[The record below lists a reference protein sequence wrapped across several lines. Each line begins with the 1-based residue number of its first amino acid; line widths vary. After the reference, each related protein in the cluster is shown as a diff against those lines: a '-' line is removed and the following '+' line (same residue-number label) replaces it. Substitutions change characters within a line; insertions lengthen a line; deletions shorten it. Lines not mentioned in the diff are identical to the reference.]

1 MKKILEVRGL
11 SKRYGRG
18 CARCIDATGPEHDTN
33 VCPHCGAVVAVHDVS
48 FDLHQGEILG
58 IMGESGSGKSTVVK
72 NLFLDEAPSAGRAR
86 FFERS
91 HEHEHAHEYNR
102 EHDREQEREYENGH
116 TREHDM
122 FTLNGAQSRWLRG
135 HRFGMVYQ
143 NPHLGLN
150 FNVSAG
156 GNIAERLLMS
166 DVSHYGDIRARA
178 RQLLARTEVLAER
191 MDQSPRT
198 FSGGMQ
204 QRVQIAK
211 ALATRPPLLFL
222 DEVTTGLDLSVQARI
237 LDLIL
242 EIAQELATAM
252 IVVTHDLGVIRL
264 LAGRTIVM
272 KYGRVIEA
280 GLTDQIL
287 EDPQH
292 AYTQRLVASAL

>member
-1 MKKILEVRGL
+1 MNKILEVRNLG
-11 SKRYGRG
+11 KIYGPG
-18 CARCIDATGPEHDTN
+18 CPQCIDSTGPEADTN
-33 VCPHCGAVVAVHDVS
+33 LCPHCGSLVAMHGVS
-48 FDLHQGEILG
+48 FDLFEGEILG
-58 IMGESGSGKSTVVK
+58 IMGESGSGKSTVV
-72 NLFLDEAPSAGRAR
+72 NTLYSDQAPSAGEAI
-86 FFERS
+86 FYDPVSAAAGEKS
-91 HEHEHAHEYNR
+91 GKQHELFA
-102 EHDREQEREYENGH
+102 
-116 TREHDM
+116 
-122 FTLNGAQSRWLRG
+122 LNAAQQRWLRN

-143 NPHLGLN
+143 NPQRGLN
-150 FNVSAG
+150 FNITAG

-166 DVSHYGDIRARA
+166 DLMDYGAIRERA
-178 RQLLARTEVLAER
+178 KSLLARTEVLLSR
-191 MDQSPRT
+191 VDDLPKN

-242 EIAQELATAM
+242 EIQQELKTSM

-264 LAGRTIVM
+264 LTGRAIVM

>member
-1 MKKILEVRGL
+1 MHKLLEVKNL
-11 SKRYGRG
+11 SKRYGPG
-18 CARCIDATGPEHDTN
+18 CPLCLESTGPEFETN
-33 VCPHCGAVVAVHDVS
+33 LCPHCGSVVAVHDVS
-48 FDLHQGEILG
+48 FDLYKGEILG
-58 IMGESGSGKSTVVK
+58 VMGESGSGKSTVVK
-72 NLFLDEAPSAGRAR
+72 LLYFDQEPDSGSAVFFDQDKQYPLFG
-86 FFERS
+86 
-91 HEHEHAHEYNR
+91 
-102 EHDREQEREYENGH
+102 
-116 TREHDM
+116 
-122 FTLNGAQSRWLRG
+122 LNAAQQRWLRN

-166 DVSHYGDIRARA
+166 DLLNYRVIRERARK
-178 RQLLARTEVLAER
+178 LLTRTEVLAER
-191 MDQSPRT
+191 MDELPKN

-211 ALATRPPLLFL
+211 ALATDPPLLLL

-242 EIAQELATAM
+242 EIQHELDTAM
-252 IVVTHDLGVIRL
+252 VVVTHDLGVIRL
-264 LAGRTIVM
+264 LAGRTLVM

>member
-1 MKKILEVRGL
+1 MNKILEVRGL
-11 SKRYGRG
+11 SKTYGPG
-18 CARCIDATGPEHDTN
+18 CPQCIESTGPEADTN
-33 VCPHCGAVVAVHDVS
+33 LCPHCGSVVAIHDVS
-48 FDLHQGEILG
+48 FDLFEGEILG
-58 IMGESGSGKSTVVK
+58 VMGESGSGKSTVVK
-72 NLFLDEAPSAGRAR
+72 ALYFDQAPSSGEAIFFDSDTQHELFALNAAR
-86 FFERS
+86 
-91 HEHEHAHEYNR
+91 
-102 EHDREQEREYENGH
+102 Q
-116 TREHDM
+116 
-122 FTLNGAQSRWLRG
+122 RWLRN

-150 FNVSAG
+150 FNISAG

-166 DVSHYGDIRARA
+166 DVMDYGAIRARA
-178 RQLLARTEVLAER
+178 KALLARTEVLLSR
-191 MDQSPRT
+191 VDDLPKN

-222 DEVTTGLDLSVQARI
+222 DEVSTGLDLSVQARI

-242 EIAQELATAM
+242 EIQQELKTAM
-252 IVVTHDLGVIRL
+252 VVVTHDLGVIRL
-264 LAGRTIVM
+264 LTGRAIVM
-272 KYGRVIEA
+272 KYGRVIET

>member
-1 MKKILEVRGL
+1 MRKILEVRGL
-11 SKRYGRG
+11 SKIHGRG
-18 CARCIDATGPEHDTN
+18 CPHCLESTGPEMDTN
-33 VCPHCGAVVAVHDVS
+33 ICPHCGSVVAAHNVS
-48 FDLHQGEILG
+48 LDLHAGEILG

-72 NLFLDEAPSAGRAR
+72 TLFFDDVPTAGEAI
-86 FFERS
+86 FFDNPDD
-91 HEHEHAHEYNR
+91 HAADHPA
-102 EHDREQEREYENGH
+102 QQW
-116 TREHDM
+116 DM
-122 FTLNGAQSRWLRG
+122 FALNAARQRWLRN

-166 DVSHYGDIRARA
+166 DLNHYGEIRDRA
-178 RQLLARTEVLAER
+178 CQLLARTEVLTNR
-191 MDQSPRT
+191 MDESPRK

-211 ALATRPPLLFL
+211 ALATRPPLLYL

-242 EIAQELATAM
+242 EIQHELRTAM

-264 LAGRTIVM
+264 LAGRTLVM
-272 KYGRVIEA
+272 KYGRVIES

>member
-11 SKRYGRG
+11 TKIHGRG
-18 CARCIDATGPEHDTN
+18 CELCLESTGPDMDTN
-33 VCPHCGAVVAVHDVS
+33 ICPHCGSVVACHNIS
-48 FDLHQGEILG
+48 LDLHEGEILG

-72 NLFLDEAPSAGRAR
+72 TLFFDDAPTAGEAL
-86 FFERS
+86 FFDGER
-91 HEHEHAHEYNR
+91 
-102 EHDREQEREYENGH
+102 QW
-116 TREHDM
+116 DM
-122 FTLNGAQSRWLRG
+122 FTLNAAQQRWLRN

-166 DVSHYGDIRARA
+166 DLAHYGEIRERARS
-178 RQLLARTEVLAER
+178 LLARTEVLAER
-191 MDQSPRT
+191 MDESPKK

-211 ALATRPPLLFL
+211 ALATQPPLLYL

-242 EIAQELATAM
+242 EIQQELGTAM

-264 LAGRTIVM
+264 LTGRTIVM
-272 KYGRVIEA
+272 KYGRVIES

>member
-11 SKRYGRG
+11 TKIHGRG
-18 CARCIDATGPEHDTN
+18 CQLCLESTGPDMDTN
-33 VCPHCGAVVAVHDVS
+33 ICPHCGSVVACHNIS
-48 FDLHQGEILG
+48 LDLHEGEILG

-72 NLFLDEAPSAGRAR
+72 TLFFDDAPTAGEAL
-86 FFERS
+86 FFDGER
-91 HEHEHAHEYNR
+91 
-102 EHDREQEREYENGH
+102 QW
-116 TREHDM
+116 DM
-122 FTLNGAQSRWLRG
+122 FALNAAQQRWLRN

-166 DVSHYGDIRARA
+166 DLAHYGEIRERAR
-178 RQLLARTEVLAER
+178 RLLARTEVLPER
-191 MDQSPRT
+191 MDESPEK

-211 ALATRPPLLFL
+211 ALAAHPPLLYL

-242 EIAQELATAM
+242 EIQQELGTAM

-264 LAGRTIVM
+264 LTGRTIVM
-272 KYGRVIEA
+272 KYGRVIES

>member
-1 MKKILEVRGL
+1 MPCVE
-11 SKRYGRG
+11 S
-18 CARCIDATGPEHDTN
+18 TGPEAETN
-33 VCPHCGAVVAVHDVS
+33 VCPQCGSVIAIHDVN

-58 IMGESGSGKSTVVK
+58 VMGESGSGKSTVVK
-72 NLFLDEAPSAGRAR
+72 CLYFDEMPTNGNANFLDGADNHSL
-86 FFERS
+86 FE
-91 HEHEHAHEYNR
+91 
-102 EHDREQEREYENGH
+102 
-116 TREHDM
+116 
-122 FTLNGAQSRWLRG
+122 LNAAQQRRLRN

-150 FNVSAG
+150 FKISAG
-156 GNIAERLLMS
+156 GNIAERLLMN
-166 DVSHYGDIRARA
+166 DLLHYGAIRSRSRELLSRA
-178 RQLLARTEVLAER
+178 EVLLTR
-191 MDQSPRT
+191 MDELPGN

-211 ALATRPPLLFL
+211 ALATHPPLLFL

-242 EIAQELATAM
+242 EIQHELNTAM

-264 LAGRTIVM
+264 LTGRAIVM
-272 KYGRVIEA
+272 KHGRVIES

>member
-11 SKRYGRG
+11 SKVYGRG
-18 CARCIDATGPEHDTN
+18 CAQCFDSTGPELDTN
-33 VCPHCGAVVAVHDVS
+33 ICPHCGSVVAAHNVS
-48 FDLHQGEILG
+48 LDLHEGEILG

-72 NLFLDEAPSAGRAR
+72 TLFFDEVPSAGEAIY
-86 FFERS
+86 F
-91 HEHEHAHEYNR
+91 
-102 EHDREQEREYENGH
+102 DGIDGKQQW
-116 TREHDM
+116 DM
-122 FTLNGAQSRWLRG
+122 FALNAARQRWLRN

-166 DVSHYGDIRARA
+166 DISHYGEIRERA
-178 RQLLARTEVLAER
+178 RQLLARTEVLIDR
-191 MDQSPRT
+191 MDESPKK

-211 ALATRPPLLFL
+211 ALATKPPLLYL

-242 EIAQELATAM
+242 EIQQELRTAM

-264 LAGRTIVM
+264 LAGRTLVM
-272 KYGRVIEA
+272 KYGRVIES

>member
-1 MKKILEVRGL
+1 MNKIIEVRGL
-11 SKRYGRG
+11 SKIYGPG
-18 CARCIDATGPEHDTN
+18 CPLCIESTGPDADTN
-33 VCPHCGAVVAVHDVS
+33 LCPHCGSVVALHDVS
-48 FDLHQGEILG
+48 FDLFEGEILG
-58 IMGESGSGKSTVVK
+58 VMGESGSGKSTVVK
-72 NLFLDEAPSAGRAR
+72 TLYFDQAPSGGEAIFYDSDTQHELFALNAAR
-86 FFERS
+86 
-91 HEHEHAHEYNR
+91 
-102 EHDREQEREYENGH
+102 Q
-116 TREHDM
+116 
-122 FTLNGAQSRWLRG
+122 RWLRN

-150 FNVSAG
+150 FNITAG

-166 DVSHYGDIRARA
+166 DLMDYGAIRERA
-178 RQLLARTEVLAER
+178 KALLARTEVLLSR
-191 MDQSPRT
+191 VDDLPKN

-242 EIAQELATAM
+242 EIQQELNTAM

-264 LAGRTIVM
+264 LTGRAIVM

>member
-1 MKKILEVRGL
+1 MNKILEVRGL
-11 SKRYGRG
+11 SKIYGPG
-18 CARCIDATGPEHDTN
+18 CPLCLDETGPEANTN
-33 VCPHCGAVVAVHDVS
+33 LCSHCGSVVAMHNVS
-48 FDLHQGEILG
+48 FDLFEGEILG
-58 IMGESGSGKSTVVK
+58 VMGESGSGKSTVVK
-72 NLFLDEAPSAGRAR
+72 ALYFDQAPSAGEAI
-86 FFERS
+86 FYDGERQ
-91 HEHEHAHEYNR
+91 Y
-102 EHDREQEREYENGH
+102 DLFG
-116 TREHDM
+116 
-122 FTLNGAQSRWLRG
+122 LNAAQQRWLRN

-143 NPHLGLN
+143 NPQQGLN
-150 FNVSAG
+150 FTISAG

-166 DVSHYGDIRARA
+166 DLLDYGAIRERA
-178 RQLLARTEVLAER
+178 STLLERTEVLLSR
-191 MDQSPRT
+191 MDDRPKH

-211 ALATRPPLLFL
+211 ALATQPPLLFL

-242 EIAQELATAM
+242 EIQQELNTAM

-264 LAGRTIVM
+264 LTGRAIVM

-292 AYTQRLVASAL
+292 AYTQRLVASVL

>member
-1 MKKILEVRGL
+1 MNKILEVRNL
-11 SKRYGRG
+11 SKIYGPG
-18 CARCIDATGPEHDTN
+18 CPLCIESTGPESDTN
-33 VCPHCGAVVAVHDVS
+33 LCPHCGSVVAIHDVS
-48 FDLHQGEILG
+48 FDLFEGEILG
-58 IMGESGSGKSTVVK
+58 VMGESGSGKSTVVK
-72 NLFLDEAPSAGRAR
+72 NLYFDQAPSSGEAI
-86 FFERS
+86 FYDNDKQ
-91 HEHEHAHEYNR
+91 HELFA
-102 EHDREQEREYENGH
+102 
-116 TREHDM
+116 
-122 FTLNGAQSRWLRG
+122 LNAAQQRWLRN

-150 FNVSAG
+150 FNISAG

-166 DVSHYGDIRARA
+166 DLMDYGAIRERA
-178 RQLLARTEVLAER
+178 KALLERTEVLLSR
-191 MDQSPRT
+191 VDDLPKN

-211 ALATRPPLLFL
+211 ALVTQPPLLFL

-242 EIAQELATAM
+242 EIQQELKTAM
-252 IVVTHDLGVIRL
+252 VVVTHDLGVIRL
-264 LAGRTIVM
+264 LTGRAIVM
-272 KYGRVIEA
+272 KYGRVIES

>member
-11 SKRYGRG
+11 SKIHGRG
-18 CARCIDATGPEHDTN
+18 CPQCVESTGPEADTN
-33 VCPHCGAVVAVHDVS
+33 ICPHCGSVVAAHNVS
-48 FDLHQGEILG
+48 LDLHAGEILG

-72 NLFLDEAPSAGRAR
+72 TLFFDDAPTAGEAI
-86 FFERS
+86 FF
-91 HEHEHAHEYNR
+91 
-102 EHDREQEREYENGH
+102 DGQEGGQQW
-116 TREHDM
+116 DM
-122 FTLNGAQSRWLRG
+122 FALNAARQRWLRN

-166 DVSHYGDIRARA
+166 DIRHYGEIRERA
-178 RQLLARTEVLAER
+178 RQLLARTEVLVDR
-191 MDQSPRT
+191 MDESPKK

-211 ALATRPPLLFL
+211 ALATRPPLLYL

-242 EIAQELATAM
+242 EIQQELHTAM

-264 LAGRTIVM
+264 LAGRTLVM
-272 KYGRVIEA
+272 KYGRVIES

>member
-1 MKKILEVRGL
+1 MRKILEVRNL
-11 SKRYGRG
+11 SKIYGKG
-18 CARCIDATGPEHDTN
+18 CPKCIESTGPEADTN
-33 VCPHCGAVVAVHDVS
+33 MCPHCGSVVAIHEVS
-48 FDLHQGEILG
+48 FDLHEGEILG
-58 IMGESGSGKSTVVK
+58 LMGESGSGKSTVVK
-72 NLFLDEAPSAGRAR
+72 NLYFDQTPTSGSAR
-86 FFERS
+86 FFE
-91 HEHEHAHEYNR
+91 EDAMHA
-102 EHDREQEREYENGH
+102 
-116 TREHDM
+116 M
-122 FTLNGAQSRWLRG
+122 FDLNAAQQRRLRNQ
-135 HRFGMVYQ
+135 RFGMVYQ

-150 FNVSAG
+150 FGISSG

-166 DVSHYGDIRARA
+166 DVSHYGEIRERA
-178 RQLLARTEVLAER
+178 KELLSRTEVLLSR
-191 MDQSPRT
+191 MDESPAA

-211 ALATRPPLLFL
+211 ALATNPPLLYL

-242 EIAQELATAM
+242 EIQQERNTAM

-264 LAGRTIVM
+264 LTGRALVM
-272 KYGRVIEA
+272 KYGRVIES

>member
-1 MKKILEVRGL
+1 MSTILRVRGL
-11 SKRYGRG
+11 TKFYGSG
-18 CARCIDATGPEHDTN
+18 CDRCIDSTGPDHDTN
-33 VCPHCGAVVAVHDVS
+33 ICPHCRSVLAMHDVS
-48 FDLHQGEILG
+48 FDLQAGEILG
-58 IMGESGSGKSTVVK
+58 IMGESGSGKSTIVRT
-72 NLFLDEAPSAGRAR
+72 LYFDEKPTAGTAR
-86 FFERS
+86 FF
-91 HEHEHAHEYNR
+91 
-102 EHDREQEREYENGH
+102 DRDDEWHLFSANAAKQ
-116 TREHDM
+116 
-122 FTLNGAQSRWLRG
+122 RWLRN

-150 FNVSAG
+150 FKVSAG
-156 GNIAERLLMS
+156 GNIAERLLMN
-166 DVSHYGDIRARA
+166 DVSLYAEIRERART
-178 RQLLARTEVLAER
+178 LLTRTEVLPER
-191 MDQSPRT
+191 MDESPKK

-211 ALATRPPLLFL
+211 ALATQPPLLFL

-242 EIAQELATAM
+242 EIQQELGTAM

-272 KYGRVIEA
+272 KYGRIIET

>member
-1 MKKILEVRGL
+1 MRKILEVRNL
-11 SKRYGRG
+11 SKIYGKG
-18 CARCIDATGPEHDTN
+18 CPRCIESTGPEADTN
-33 VCPHCGAVVAVHDVS
+33 MCPHCGSVVAIHDVS
-48 FDLHQGEILG
+48 FDLHEGEILG
-58 IMGESGSGKSTVVK
+58 LMGESGSGKSTVVK
-72 NLFLDEAPSAGRAR
+72 NLYFDQTPTSGSAR
-86 FFERS
+86 FIEEDAK
-91 HEHEHAHEYNR
+91 HE
-102 EHDREQEREYENGH
+102 
-116 TREHDM
+116 M
-122 FTLNGAQSRWLRG
+122 FNLNAAQQRRLRNQ
-135 HRFGMVYQ
+135 RFGMVYQ

-150 FNVSAG
+150 FGISSG

-166 DVSHYGDIRARA
+166 DVSHYGEIRERA
-178 RQLLARTEVLAER
+178 KELLSRTEVLLSR
-191 MDQSPRT
+191 MDESPAA

-211 ALATRPPLLFL
+211 ALATNPPLLYL

-242 EIAQELATAM
+242 EIQQERNTAM

-264 LAGRTIVM
+264 LTGRALVM
-272 KYGRVIEA
+272 KYGRVIES